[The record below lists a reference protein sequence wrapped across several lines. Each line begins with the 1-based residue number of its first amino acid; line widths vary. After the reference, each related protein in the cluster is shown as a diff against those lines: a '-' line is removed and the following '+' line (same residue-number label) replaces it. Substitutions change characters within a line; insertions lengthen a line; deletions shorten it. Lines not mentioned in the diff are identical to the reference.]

1 MTNWRNPPIERAR
14 LIPAVCA
21 AALLGCSGSSG
32 PSESGNDESSG
43 PTVTVS
49 NNVFNPS
56 TLQVPLNSTVTW
68 VWSSG
73 GVEHNVTFG
82 GGLNS
87 QTQGSGTYSRTFQ
100 AAGSF
105 PYACTI
111 HSAEGMSGV
120 VNVSAGGS
128 GGGGTGGGGSGGGD
142 DGGGGGGGY
151 GP

>member
-1 MTNWRNPPIERAR
+1 MSGWRNPNMERAR
-14 LIPAVCA
+14 LLPAVCA

-32 PSESGNDESSG
+32 PSEPGNDESAG

-56 TLQVPLNSTVTW
+56 ALQVPLNSTVTW

-120 VNVSAGGS
+120 VNVSAGSGGTGDDGS
-128 GGGGTGGGGSGGGD
+128 GGG
-142 DGGGGGGGY
+142 GGGGGGGY